1 MAVVKNKQSPLILV
15 VSDDEEIR
23 DGIEG
28 LLQADGYRINPVRNE
43 QDAIVSA
50 MRAGPDLI
58 LVSLNQSGAEV
69 AASAR
74 RVRFHARLSE
84 SVPIVMF
91 CILTVAE
98 GAEVAV
104 GENTFATRPLN
115 FDQLRKLVSR
125 LLDRLPATR

>member
-1 MAVVKNKQSPLILV
+1 MVAAKNKQGLLILV

-28 LLQADGYRINPVRNE
+28 LLQADGYRISPVRNE

-58 LVSLNQSGAEV
+58 LVSLDQSGDEV
-69 AASAR
+69 VASVR
-74 RVRFHARLSE
+74 RVPFHAGLSE

-104 GENTFATRPLN
+104 GENTYATRPDN

-125 LLDRLPATR
+125 LLDRPPVTR